1 LIRRE
6 PIKLRQLES
15 PHNIVEGAVL
25 VSREEIERMKVLL
38 DRMLEKVAEREKRGN
53 SFESIHQKIDRLD
66 ERVRNVET
74 LLETAVN
81 LIQELIFI
89 SVGETLSV
97 KEEHASIKQEA
108 EEQDFEFGENPETAN
123 KVKEREEFELEEHPE
138 TVNKLEEREEVTR
151 ASSWDLLGQ
160 RPKVSLHDLERE
172 LERLFSRIAEVEV
185 AREENRIT
193 EGEYKM
199 MIQTLREKKENITK
213 DLDKLFN
220 TAKK

>member
-15 PHNIVEGAVL
+15 SNNVVEGVVL
-25 VSREEIERMKVLL
+25 VGREEIERMKILL

-53 SFESIHQKIDRLD
+53 GIESLHQKIDRLD

-81 LIQELIFI
+81 LIQELLFI

-108 EEQDFEFGENPETAN
+108 EEQEFDFEERPETAN
-123 KVKEREEFELEEHPE
+123 KLEA
-138 TVNKLEEREEVTR
+138 REEVTR

-185 AREENRIT
+185 AKEENRIT
-193 EGEYKM
+193 ESEYNTM
-199 MIQTLREKKENITK
+199 MQTLKEKKENITK

-220 TAKK
+220 ATKK